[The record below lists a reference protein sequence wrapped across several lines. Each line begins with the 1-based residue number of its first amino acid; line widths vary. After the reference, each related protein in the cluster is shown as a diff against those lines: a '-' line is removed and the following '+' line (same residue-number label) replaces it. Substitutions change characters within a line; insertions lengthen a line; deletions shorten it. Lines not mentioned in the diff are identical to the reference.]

1 MSTITAYSRSKSILK
16 YSRSIYSVFSCL
28 AVLTNMIIMYKPK
41 PKLSSFF
48 SSMEDSYWHIGKRI
62 VEEEQDGDIRAEY
75 GTQLIRTLSKELTAV
90 IGKGFTERNLRNFR
104 KFYQLFPDYE
114 IWHTKVSN
122 LTWSHFRTLLPVENR
137 DARYWS

>member
-1 MSTITAYSRSKSILK
+1 
-16 YSRSIYSVFSCL
+16 
-28 AVLTNMIIMYKPK
+28 MYKPK

-62 VEEEQDGDIRAEY
+62 VEEEQDGDFRAEY
-75 GTQLIRTLSKELTAV
+75 GTQLIRTLFKELTAV
-90 IGKGFTERNLRNFR
+90 FGKGFTERNLRNFR
-104 KFYQLFPDYE
+104 KFYQLFPYYE